1 MQAKLDQ
8 LTQAQQSLENKQK
21 EKTETSEDIATSR
34 GERGRCTGRA
44 TLLAK
49 KRASGSMQRPAE
61 LVPIRYGSLWFV
73 KAPVKVTAFWQ
84 NPQNL
89 VIF

>member
-34 GERGRCTGRA
+34 RERGRCTGRA

-49 KRASGSMQRPAE
+49 EGASGRMQRTAE
-61 LVPIRYGSLWFV
+61 LVPIRYGS
-73 KAPVKVTAFWQ
+73 
-84 NPQNL
+84 
-89 VIF
+89 

>member
-34 GERGRCTGRA
+34 GERGRWTGRV

-49 KRASGSMQRPAE
+49 KRAFGRMQRPAE
-61 LVPIRYGSLWFV
+61 LVPIPECGVKASESSV
-73 KAPVKVTAFWQ
+73 KAP
-84 NPQNL
+84 
-89 VIF
+89 